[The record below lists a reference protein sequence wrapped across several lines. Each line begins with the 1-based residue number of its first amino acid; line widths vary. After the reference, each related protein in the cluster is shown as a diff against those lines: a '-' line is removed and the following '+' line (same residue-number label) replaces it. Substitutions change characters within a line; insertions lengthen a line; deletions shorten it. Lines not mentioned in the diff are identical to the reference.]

1 MHRTIALVALA
12 TVFLLTSCEDV
23 PSIRVDLLTND
34 WLHSFEED
42 SPHSTAATYRP
53 SDSRPFDPS
62 RFRMEYMFREN
73 GDCLW
78 MELMPTDAHVLRE
91 GRWWLSSFDESIL
104 FVDKGAR
111 IDSFRILELG
121 GDILRLEAAK

>member
-1 MHRTIALVALA
+1 
-12 TVFLLTSCEDV
+12 
-23 PSIRVDLLTND
+23 
-34 WLHSFEED
+34 
-42 SPHSTAATYRP
+42 
-53 SDSRPFDPS
+53 
-62 RFRMEYMFREN
+62 MEYMFREN